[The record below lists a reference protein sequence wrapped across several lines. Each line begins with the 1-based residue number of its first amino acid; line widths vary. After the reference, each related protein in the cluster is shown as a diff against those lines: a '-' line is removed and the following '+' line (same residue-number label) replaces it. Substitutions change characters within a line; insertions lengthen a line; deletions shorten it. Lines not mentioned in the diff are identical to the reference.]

1 MNLQASVFPASL
13 VVSNKKRNY
22 IFTGGGS
29 IAGPT
34 GLTKTNS
41 GTLTIL
47 NNNSFTGPTIVG
59 GGVLELE
66 TGALLTSGAASVI
79 GAASSNPTNLVFYG
93 STFRYSGS
101 DTNGTDHG
109 MTIVG
114 GMTVDVT
121 NAVGIFT
128 EYGVMAGTG
137 GATNALTKMG
147 QGMLVLQNVNSYA
160 GGTVISNGILAMGNN
175 NANENGG
182 NGGTA
187 GGLGSVTNVVTFMG
201 TNATLQL
208 YGWLGYTSYT
218 TAFNDFTNPL
228 VVPSGQV
235 GTLQLPG
242 RGSTATGANAG
253 LNSSL
258 TGGGTLNLVAN
269 YVRYPLSGN
278 WSGFTGQINVTGAGF
293 QNLNANTVGAVSAD
307 IDEFR
312 INNSF
317 GYTNAAI
324 YLAGDPNGGNNSPP
338 SQLVMCQTVGSGA
351 IINIGELGGD
361 YSTIIGTGT
370 ASAGN
375 TTWSV
380 GWKNTTNTF
389 YGVIAN
395 DAQAGVGVTSITK
408 DRHGQMD
415 LGGGQHL

>member
-1 MNLQASVFPASL
+1 M
-13 VVSNKKRNY
+13 
-22 IFTGGGS
+22 
-29 IAGPT
+29 
-34 GLTKTNS
+34 TKTNS

-47 NNNSFTGPTIVG
+47 NTNSYTGPTVIG

-66 TGALLTSGAASVI
+66 TDALLISGAPSAI

-93 STFRYSGS
+93 STLRYSGS
-101 DTNGTDHG
+101 DTNVTDHG

-121 NAVGIFT
+121 NAAAIFT
-128 EYGVMAGTG
+128 ASGVVTGSG

-182 NGGTA
+182 NGGTQS
-187 GGLGSVTNVVTFMG
+187 GLGSVTNAVTFMG
-201 TNATLQL
+201 TNGTLQL

-228 VVPSGQV
+228 VVPAGQV

-242 RGSTATGANAG
+242 RGSTATGAGAG

-258 TGGGTLNLVAN
+258 TGSGTLNLVAN

-278 WSGFTGQINVTGAGF
+278 WSAFTGQINVTGAGF
-293 QNLNANTVGAVSAD
+293 QSANANTVGAVNAD
-307 IDEFR
+307 IDELR

-324 YLAGDPNGGNNSPP
+324 YLTASNRNGQPTLRRAPGDVPDRRAVAR
-338 SQLVMCQTVGSGA
+338 QLTSANWRGA
-351 IINIGELGGD
+351 ATTTSIL
-361 YSTIIGTGT
+361 GTGT

-395 DAQAGVGVTSITK
+395 DAQDGVGVTSITK
-408 DRHGQMD
+408 DGHGQMVF
-415 LGGGQHL
+415 GGGQHL